1 MDKCSTHPAHTAVS
15 WTGGRS
21 PAISNQVGMCG
32 QTPSR
37 DTERLSLPLPSLM
50 HRSLYGSAGSAFTA
64 APAAP
69 RVTSRVRDISCELA
83 RFDCMRT
90 YTYTRLLVAGHSWID
105 SNLLHS
111 IFPFVCGGSGQQGF
125 RDVIFCTARVS
136 GQIISAQASGQ
147 VIFWAAKV
155 SGQVSIIW
163 TARVSG
169 QVIFEQQSDQGK
181 LFLHSTGI
189 GASYCCAAKAVGQVN

>member
-111 IFPFVCGGSGQQGF
+111 IFFPLYAAEVDSKGFGMLFFAQQGY
-125 RDVIFCTARVS
+125 R
-136 GQIISAQASGQ
+136 
-147 VIFWAAKV
+147 
-155 SGQVSIIW
+155 
-163 TARVSG
+163 
-169 QVIFEQQSDQGK
+169 GK
-181 LFLHSTGI
+181 LFQHRHRGKLFVGSKGI
-189 GASYCCAAKAVGQVN
+189 WAS